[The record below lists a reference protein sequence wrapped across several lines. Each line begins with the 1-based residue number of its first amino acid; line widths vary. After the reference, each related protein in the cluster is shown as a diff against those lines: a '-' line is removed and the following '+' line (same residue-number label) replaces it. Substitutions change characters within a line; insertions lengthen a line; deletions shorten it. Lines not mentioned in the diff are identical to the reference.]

1 MSSKYIDLILRWR
14 FFKLKTSQSNFL
26 SSVMKYLDDTI
37 AAISTAIGEA
47 GISVIRI
54 SGKDAIKIADKVFRG
69 KRKLEEVKTH
79 TAHYGKIVDSSG
91 KVVDYVVAT
100 VFRSPHSYTGED
112 VVEISCH
119 GGIFVTRKVLEA
131 ILEAGAR
138 LAQPGE
144 FTKRAFLNGKI
155 DLSQAEAIADLI
167 RSATD
172 LAYQSSLSQLE
183 GSISRK
189 IKKMRDDLIN
199 LCSLVEL
206 ELDFADEDLEFV
218 DKPELANKIR
228 DAIAEIDEL
237 IETFKYGKI
246 YREGIKVVIAGKPN
260 AGKSS
265 LLNALLN
272 ENRAIVS
279 DIPGTTR
286 DVIEESLNIEGV
298 LFKVIDTAGL
308 RETYDIIEQEGVRRA
323 EEQLRKAD
331 MILLVI
337 DSTDEVDER
346 DMRLYHR
353 VLNLAVNESKRCVIV
368 FNKVDLLDGK
378 QMQMEKVFED
388 FPVVHI
394 SALTGL
400 GLDKLKKIMVEQSFL
415 GMNRTEAS
423 VVITNVRHRDAL
435 VKAKQSLLYALK
447 SLEEGMSG
455 DLVAVDLRAGLNYL
469 GEIIGEVTTEDILNN
484 IFSKFCIGK

>member
-1 MSSKYIDLILRWR
+1 MR
-14 FFKLKTSQSNFL
+14 
-26 SSVMKYLDDTI
+26 YLEDTI

-54 SGKDAIKIADKVFRG
+54 SGKDAIKIADKVFKG

-79 TAHYGKIVDSSG
+79 TAHYGKIVDASG
-91 KVVDYVVAT
+91 RVVDYVVAT
-100 VFRSPHSYTGED
+100 VFRAPHSYTGED
-112 VVEISCH
+112 TVEISCH
-119 GGIFVTRKVLEA
+119 GGIFVTRKVLET

-155 DLSQAEAIADLI
+155 DLSQAEAVADLI

-183 GSISRK
+183 GSISNK

-218 DKPELANKIR
+218 DKPELAKKIK
-228 DAIAEIDEL
+228 DAISEIDEL
-237 IETFKYGKI
+237 IETFKFGKI

-286 DVIEESLNIEGV
+286 DIIEESLNIEGV
-298 LFKVIDTAGL
+298 LFRVIDTAGL
-308 RETYDIIEQEGVRRA
+308 RETYDIIEQEGVKRA
-323 EEQLRKAD
+323 EEQLKKSD

-337 DSTDEVDER
+337 DSTDDIDEEDIR
-346 DMRLYHR
+346 IYHR
-353 VLNLAVNESKRCVIV
+353 VLNLAVNELKKCIVV
-368 FNKVDLLDGK
+368 FNKVDLLNGK
-378 QMQMEKVFED
+378 QIKNEKILGD
-388 FPVVHI
+388 FPVVYI
-394 SALTGL
+394 SALTGQ
-400 GLDKLKKIMVEQSFL
+400 GLDKLKKLMVEQSFL
-415 GMNRTEAS
+415 GTNRTDAS

-435 VKAKQSLLYALK
+435 LKAKQSLQYALR

-455 DLVAVDLRAGLNYL
+455 DLVAVDLRAGLNHL
-469 GEIIGEVTTEDILNN
+469 GEIIGEVTTDDILNN

>member
-1 MSSKYIDLILRWR
+1 
-14 FFKLKTSQSNFL
+14 
-26 SSVMKYLDDTI
+26 MKYLEDTI

-69 KRKLEEVKTH
+69 RKKLEEVKTH
-79 TAHYGKIVDSSG
+79 TAHYGKIVDASG

-100 VFRSPHSYTGED
+100 VFRAPHSYTGED
-112 VVEISCH
+112 TVEISCH
-119 GGIFVTRKVLEA
+119 GGIFVTRKVLET

-167 RSATD
+167 KSATD

-183 GSISRK
+183 GSISNK

-218 DKPELANKIR
+218 DKPELAKKIK
-228 DAIAEIDEL
+228 DAISEIDEL
-237 IETFKYGKI
+237 IETFKFGKI

-286 DVIEESLNIEGV
+286 DIIEESLNIEGV
-298 LFKVIDTAGL
+298 LFRVIDTAGL

-323 EEQLRKAD
+323 QEQMKRSD

-337 DSTDEVDER
+337 DSTDEIDE
-346 DMRLYHR
+346 DDIKLYNR
-353 VLNLAVNESKRCVIV
+353 VLDLAMNESKKCIVV
-368 FNKVDLLDGK
+368 FNKVDLLNGK
-378 QMQMEKVFED
+378 QIQNEKVLGD
-388 FPVVHI
+388 FPVVYV
-394 SALTGL
+394 SALTGQ
-400 GLDKLKKIMVEQSFL
+400 GLDKLKKLMVEQSFL
-415 GMNRTEAS
+415 GTNRTDAS
-423 VVITNVRHRDAL
+423 VVVTNVRHRDAL
-435 VKAKQSLLYALK
+435 VKAKQSLQYALK

-455 DLVAVDLRAGLNYL
+455 DLVAVDLRAGLNHL
-469 GEIIGEVTTEDILNN
+469 GEIIGEVTTDDILNN

>member
-1 MSSKYIDLILRWR
+1 
-14 FFKLKTSQSNFL
+14 
-26 SSVMKYLDDTI
+26 MKYLEDTI

-54 SGKDAIKIADKVFRG
+54 SGKDAIEVADRVFRG
-69 KRKLEEVKTH
+69 KRKLKEVKSH
-79 TAHYGKIVDSSG
+79 TAHYGSIVDSAG
-91 KVVDYVVAT
+91 RVVDYVVAT
-100 VFRSPHSYTGED
+100 VFRAPHSYTGED
-112 VVEISCH
+112 TVEISCH

-167 RSATD
+167 RSVTD

-183 GSISRK
+183 GSLSRK

-218 DKPELANKIR
+218 DKPELANRIKS
-228 DAIAEIDEL
+228 AIEEIDEL

-286 DVIEESLNIEGV
+286 DIIEESLNIDGV
-298 LFKVIDTAGL
+298 LFRVIDTAGL

-323 EEQLRKAD
+323 EEQLKRAD

-337 DSTDEVDER
+337 DSIDEITESDI
-346 DMRLYHR
+346 RLYHR
-353 VLNLAVNESKRCVIV
+353 VLNLAMNESKKCIIV
-368 FNKVDLLDGK
+368 FNKVDLLNGK
-378 QMQMEKVFED
+378 EVQAERIANN
-388 FPVVHI
+388 FPVVRI
-394 SALTGL
+394 SALTGV
-400 GLDKLKKIMVEQSFL
+400 GLDKLKKIMVEQSF
-415 GMNRTEAS
+415 GGVNKTEAS
-423 VVITNVRHRDAL
+423 VVVTNVRHRDAL
-435 VKAKQSLLYALK
+435 VKARQSLLYALK
-447 SLEEGMSG
+447 SLEEGMPG
-455 DLVAVDLRAGLNYL
+455 DLVAVDLRAGLNHL
-469 GEIIGEVTTEDILNN
+469 GEIIGEVTTDDILNN

>member
-1 MSSKYIDLILRWR
+1 
-14 FFKLKTSQSNFL
+14 
-26 SSVMKYLDDTI
+26 MKYLEDTI

-54 SGKDAIKIADKVFRG
+54 SGKDAIKIADRVFKG
-69 KRKLEEVKTH
+69 KKRLEEVKTH
-79 TAHYGKIVDSSG
+79 TVHYGSIADLSG

-100 VFRSPHSYTGED
+100 VFRAPHSYTGED

-119 GGIFVTRKVLEA
+119 GGIFVTRKVLET

-172 LAYQSSLSQLE
+172 LAHQSSLSQLE
-183 GSISRK
+183 GSLSKK
-189 IKKMRDDLIN
+189 IKKMRDELIN

-218 DKPELANKIR
+218 DKPELANKIKEV
-228 DAIAEIDEL
+228 ISQIDEL
-237 IETFKYGKI
+237 IETFRYGKI

-286 DVIEESLNIEGV
+286 DIIEESLNIDGV

-308 RETYDIIEQEGVRRA
+308 RETYDVVEQEGVRRA
-323 EEQLRKAD
+323 EDQLKRAD

-337 DSTDEVDER
+337 DSTDEIDEQDVR
-346 DMRLYHR
+346 IYHR
-353 VLNLAVNESKRCVIV
+353 VLNLAVNESKRCIIV
-368 FNKVDLLDGK
+368 FNKVDLLNGSQIKNDKIVG
-378 QMQMEKVFED
+378 D

-394 SALTGL
+394 SALTGQ
-400 GLDKLKKIMVEQSFL
+400 GLDKLKKLMVEQSFL
-415 GMNRTEAS
+415 GTNRADAS
-423 VVITNVRHRDAL
+423 VVVTNVRHRDAL
-435 VKAKQSLLYALK
+435 AKTKQSLLYALK

-455 DLVAVDLRAGLNYL
+455 DLVAVDLRAGLNHL
-469 GEIIGEVTTEDILNN
+469 GEIIGEVTTDDILNN

>member
-1 MSSKYIDLILRWR
+1 
-14 FFKLKTSQSNFL
+14 
-26 SSVMKYLDDTI
+26 MKYLEDTI

-54 SGKDAIKIADKVFRG
+54 SGKDAVKIADKVFRG
-69 KRKLEEVKTH
+69 KKKLSEVKTH
-79 TAHYGKIVDSSG
+79 TAHYGSIVDSSG
-91 KVVDYVVAT
+91 KVVDYVVVT
-100 VFRSPHSYTGED
+100 VFRAPHSYTGED
-112 VVEISCH
+112 TVEISCH
-119 GGIFVTRKVLEA
+119 GGIFVTRKVLETV
-131 ILEAGAR
+131 LEAGAR

-144 FTKRAFLNGKI
+144 FTKRAFLNGRI

-167 RSATD
+167 KSATD

-183 GSISRK
+183 GSLSKR

-218 DKPELANKIR
+218 DKPELADKIR
-228 DAIAEIDEL
+228 GVIREIDEL

-286 DVIEESLNIEGV
+286 DIIEESLNIEGV
-298 LFKVIDTAGL
+298 LFRVIDTAGL
-308 RETYDIIEQEGVRRA
+308 RETYDVIEQEGVRRA

-337 DSTDEVDER
+337 DSTDEIDEQDVR
-346 DMRLYHR
+346 IYHR
-353 VLNLAVNESKRCVIV
+353 VLNLAVNESKRCIVV
-368 FNKVDLLDGK
+368 FNKVDLLNGN
-378 QMQMEKVFED
+378 QIQSEKIIGD

-394 SALTGL
+394 SALTGQ
-400 GLDKLKKIMVEQSFL
+400 GLDKLKKLMVEQTFL
-415 GMNRTEAS
+415 GTNRTDSS
-423 VVITNVRHRDAL
+423 VVVTNARHRDAL

-455 DLVAVDLRAGLNYL
+455 DLVAVDLRAGLNHL
-469 GEIIGEVTTEDILNN
+469 GEIIGEVTTDDILNN

>member
-1 MSSKYIDLILRWR
+1 
-14 FFKLKTSQSNFL
+14 
-26 SSVMKYLDDTI
+26 MKYLEDTI

-54 SGKDAIKIADKVFRG
+54 SGKDAIEVADRVFRG
-69 KRKLEEVKTH
+69 KRKLKEVKSH
-79 TAHYGKIVDSSG
+79 TAHYGSIVDSVG

-100 VFRSPHSYTGED
+100 VFRAPHSYTGED
-112 VVEISCH
+112 TVEISCH

-167 RSATD
+167 RSVTD

-183 GSISRK
+183 GSLSRK

-218 DKPELANKIR
+218 DKPELANRIKS
-228 DAIAEIDEL
+228 AIEEIDEL

-286 DVIEESLNIEGV
+286 DIIEESLNIDGV
-298 LFKVIDTAGL
+298 LFRVIDTAGL

-323 EEQLRKAD
+323 EEQLKRAD

-337 DSTDEVDER
+337 DSIDEITESDI
-346 DMRLYHR
+346 RLYHR
-353 VLNLAVNESKRCVIV
+353 VLNLAMNESKKCIIV
-368 FNKVDLLDGK
+368 FNKVDLLNGK
-378 QMQMEKVFED
+378 EVQAERIANN
-388 FPVVHI
+388 FPVVRI
-394 SALTGL
+394 SALTGV
-400 GLDKLKKIMVEQSFL
+400 GLDKLKKIMVEQSF
-415 GMNRTEAS
+415 GGVNKTEAS
-423 VVITNVRHRDAL
+423 VVVTNVRHRDAL
-435 VKAKQSLLYALK
+435 VKARQSLLYALK
-447 SLEEGMSG
+447 SLEEGMPG
-455 DLVAVDLRAGLNYL
+455 DLVAVDLRAGLNHL
-469 GEIIGEVTTEDILNN
+469 GEIIGEVTTDDILNN

>member
-1 MSSKYIDLILRWR
+1 
-14 FFKLKTSQSNFL
+14 
-26 SSVMKYLDDTI
+26 MKYLEDTI

-79 TAHYGKIVDSSG
+79 TAHYGKIVDASG
-91 KVVDYVVAT
+91 RVVDYVVAT
-100 VFRSPHSYTGED
+100 VFRAPHSYTGED
-112 VVEISCH
+112 TVEISCH
-119 GGIFVTRKVLEA
+119 GGIFVTRKVLET

-144 FTKRAFLNGKI
+144 FTKRAFLNGRI

-167 RSATD
+167 RSATE

-183 GSISRK
+183 GSISNK

-218 DKPELANKIR
+218 DKPELAKKIK
-228 DAIAEIDEL
+228 DAISEIDEL
-237 IETFKYGKI
+237 IETFKFGKI

-286 DVIEESLNIEGV
+286 DIIEESLNIEGV
-298 LFKVIDTAGL
+298 LFRVIDTAGL

-323 EEQLRKAD
+323 EEQMKKSD

-337 DSTDEVDER
+337 DSTDEIDE
-346 DMRLYHR
+346 DDIKLYNR
-353 VLNLAVNESKRCVIV
+353 VLDLAMNESKRCIVV
-368 FNKVDLLDGK
+368 FNKVDLLNGK
-378 QMQMEKVFED
+378 QIQNEKVLGD
-388 FPVVHI
+388 FPVVYV
-394 SALTGL
+394 SALTGQ
-400 GLDKLKKIMVEQSFL
+400 GLDKLKKLMVEQSFL
-415 GMNRTEAS
+415 GTNRTDAS
-423 VVITNVRHRDAL
+423 VVVTNVRHRDAL
-435 VKAKQSLLYALK
+435 VKAKQSLQYALK

-455 DLVAVDLRAGLNYL
+455 DLVAVDLRAGLNHL
-469 GEIIGEVTTEDILNN
+469 GEIIGEVTTDDILNN

>member
-1 MSSKYIDLILRWR
+1 
-14 FFKLKTSQSNFL
+14 
-26 SSVMKYLDDTI
+26 MKYLEDTI

-69 KRKLEEVKTH
+69 RKKLEEVKTH
-79 TAHYGKIVDSSG
+79 TAHYGKIVDASG

-100 VFRSPHSYTGED
+100 VFRAPHSYTGED
-112 VVEISCH
+112 TVEISCH
-119 GGIFVTRKVLEA
+119 GGIFVTRKVLET

-183 GSISRK
+183 GSISNK

-218 DKPELANKIR
+218 DKPELAKKIK
-228 DAIAEIDEL
+228 DAISEIDEL
-237 IETFKYGKI
+237 IETFKFGKI

-286 DVIEESLNIEGV
+286 DIIEESLNIEGV
-298 LFKVIDTAGL
+298 LFRVIDTAGL

-323 EEQLRKAD
+323 QEQMKRSD

-337 DSTDEVDER
+337 DSTDEIDE
-346 DMRLYHR
+346 DDIKLYNR
-353 VLNLAVNESKRCVIV
+353 VLDLAMNESKKCIVV
-368 FNKVDLLDGK
+368 FNKVDLLNGK
-378 QMQMEKVFED
+378 QIQNEKVLGD
-388 FPVVHI
+388 FPVVYV
-394 SALTGL
+394 SALTGQ
-400 GLDKLKKIMVEQSFL
+400 GLDKLKKLMVEQSFL
-415 GMNRTEAS
+415 GTNRTDAS
-423 VVITNVRHRDAL
+423 VVVTNVRHRDAL
-435 VKAKQSLLYALK
+435 VKAKQSLQYALK

-455 DLVAVDLRAGLNYL
+455 DLVAVDLRAGLNHL
-469 GEIIGEVTTEDILNN
+469 GEIIGEVTTDDILNN

>member
-1 MSSKYIDLILRWR
+1 
-14 FFKLKTSQSNFL
+14 
-26 SSVMKYLDDTI
+26 MKYLEDTI

-69 KRKLEEVKTH
+69 KRKLEEVKSH
-79 TAHYGKIVDSSG
+79 TAHYGSLVDLSG

-100 VFRSPHSYTGED
+100 VFRAPHSYTGED

-183 GSISRK
+183 GSLSRK
-189 IKKMRDDLIN
+189 IKKMREELIN

-218 DKPELANKIR
+218 DKPELASKIR
-228 DAIAEIDEL
+228 SAISEIEEL

-286 DVIEESLNIEGV
+286 DIIEESLNIDGV
-298 LFKVIDTAGL
+298 LFRVVDTAGL
-308 RETYDIIEQEGVRRA
+308 RETYDVIEQEGVRRA
-323 EEQLRKAD
+323 EEQLKKSD

-337 DSTDEVDER
+337 DSTDEINES

-353 VLNLAVNESKRCVIV
+353 VLNLAANEARKCIVV
-368 FNKVDLLDGK
+368 FNKVDLLNGK
-378 QMQMEKVFED
+378 GLQTEKMFED

-394 SALTGL
+394 SALTGH

-415 GMNRTEAS
+415 GTNRTDAS
-423 VVITNVRHRDAL
+423 VVVTNVRHRDAL

-455 DLVAVDLRAGLNYL
+455 DLVAVDLRSALNHL
-469 GEIIGEVTTEDILNN
+469 GEIIGEVTTDDILNN

>member
-1 MSSKYIDLILRWR
+1 
-14 FFKLKTSQSNFL
+14 
-26 SSVMKYLDDTI
+26 MKYLEDTN

-79 TAHYGKIVDSSG
+79 TAHYGKIVDASG
-91 KVVDYVVAT
+91 RVVDYVVAT
-100 VFRSPHSYTGED
+100 VFRAPHSYTGED
-112 VVEISCH
+112 TVEISCH
-119 GGIFVTRKVLEA
+119 GGIFVTRKVLET

-144 FTKRAFLNGKI
+144 FTKRAFLNGRI

-167 RSATD
+167 RSATE

-183 GSISRK
+183 GSISNK

-218 DKPELANKIR
+218 DKPELAKKIK
-228 DAIAEIDEL
+228 DAISEIDEL
-237 IETFKYGKI
+237 IETFKFGKI

-286 DVIEESLNIEGV
+286 DIIEESLNIEGV
-298 LFKVIDTAGL
+298 LFRVIDTAGL

-323 EEQLRKAD
+323 EEQMKKSD

-337 DSTDEVDER
+337 DSTDEIDE
-346 DMRLYHR
+346 DDIKLYNR
-353 VLNLAVNESKRCVIV
+353 VLDLAMNESKRCIVV
-368 FNKVDLLDGK
+368 FNKVDLLNGK
-378 QMQMEKVFED
+378 QIQNEKVLGD
-388 FPVVHI
+388 FPVVYV
-394 SALTGL
+394 SALTGQ
-400 GLDKLKKIMVEQSFL
+400 GLDKLKKLMVEQSFL
-415 GMNRTEAS
+415 GTNRTDAS
-423 VVITNVRHRDAL
+423 VVVTNVRHRDAL
-435 VKAKQSLLYALK
+435 VKAKQSLQYALK

-455 DLVAVDLRAGLNYL
+455 DLVAVDLRAGLNHL
-469 GEIIGEVTTEDILNN
+469 GEIIGEVTTDDILNN

>member
-1 MSSKYIDLILRWR
+1 MR
-14 FFKLKTSQSNFL
+14 
-26 SSVMKYLDDTI
+26 YLEDTI

-47 GISVIRI
+47 GISVIRV
-54 SGKDAIKIADKVFRG
+54 SGKEAIKIVDKVFRG
-69 KRKLEEVKTH
+69 KKRLEEVKTH
-79 TAHYGKIVDSSG
+79 TAHYGSIIDRSG
-91 KVVDYVVAT
+91 RVVDYVVVT
-100 VFRSPHSYTGED
+100 VFRSPYSYTGED
-112 VVEISCH
+112 VVEVSCH
-119 GGIFVTRKVLEA
+119 GGIFVTRKVLET

-167 RSATD
+167 RSTTD

-183 GSISRK
+183 GALSGK
-189 IKKMRDDLIN
+189 IKKIRDDLIN

-218 DKPELANKIR
+218 DKSVLAQKLN
-228 DAIAEIDEL
+228 DAILEIDDL
-237 IETFKYGKI
+237 IDTFKYGKI
-246 YREGIKVVIAGKPN
+246 YREGVKVVISGKPN

-286 DVIEESLNIEGV
+286 DVIEESLNIDGV
-298 LFKVIDTAGL
+298 LFRVIDTAGL
-308 RETYDIIEQEGVRRA
+308 RKTYDIIEQEGVKRA
-323 EEQLRKAD
+323 EEQLKKSD

-337 DSTDEVDER
+337 DSTDEIDEDDR
-346 DMRLYHR
+346 KLYQS
-353 VLNLAVNESKRCVIV
+353 VLDLAVNESKRCIVV

-378 QMQMEKVFED
+378 RIQVEKMFEN
-388 FPVVHI
+388 FPIVYI
-394 SALTGL
+394 SALSRF
-400 GLDKLKKIMVEQSFL
+400 GLDDLKKTMVEQSFL
-415 GMNRTEAS
+415 GTNRTDAS
-423 VVITNVRHRDAL
+423 VVVTNIRHRDAL
-435 VKAKQSLLYALK
+435 VKAKQSLAYALR

-455 DLVAVDLRAGLNYL
+455 DLISVDLRAGLNHL
-469 GEIIGEVTTEDILNN
+469 GEIIGEVTTDDILNN

>member
-1 MSSKYIDLILRWR
+1 
-14 FFKLKTSQSNFL
+14 
-26 SSVMKYLDDTI
+26 MKYLEDTI

-69 KRKLEEVKTH
+69 KKKLEEVKTH
-79 TAHYGKIVDSSG
+79 TAHYGSIVDSSG

-100 VFRSPHSYTGED
+100 VFRAPHSYTGED
-112 VVEISCH
+112 TVEISCH
-119 GGIFVTRKVLEA
+119 GGIFVTRKVLET

-144 FTKRAFLNGKI
+144 FTKRAFLNGRI

-183 GSISRK
+183 GSLSRK

-228 DAIAEIDEL
+228 EVISEIDEL

-279 DIPGTTR
+279 NIPGTTR
-286 DVIEESLNIEGV
+286 DIIEESLNIDGV
-298 LFKVIDTAGL
+298 LFRVIDTAGL

-337 DSTDEVDER
+337 DSTDEIDEQ
-346 DMRLYHR
+346 DMRIYHR
-353 VLNLAVNESKRCVIV
+353 VLNLAVNESKKCIVV
-368 FNKVDLLDGK
+368 FNKVDLLNGN
-378 QMQMEKVFED
+378 QIRNEKIVGD

-394 SALTGL
+394 SALTGQ
-400 GLDKLKKIMVEQSFL
+400 GLEKLKKLMVEQSFL
-415 GMNRTEAS
+415 GTNRTDSS
-423 VVITNVRHRDAL
+423 VVVTNVRHRDAL

-447 SLEEGMSG
+447 SLDEGMSG
-455 DLVAVDLRAGLNYL
+455 DLVAVDLRAGLNHL
-469 GEIIGEVTTEDILNN
+469 GEIIGEVTTDDILNN

>member
-1 MSSKYIDLILRWR
+1 MR
-14 FFKLKTSQSNFL
+14 
-26 SSVMKYLDDTI
+26 YLEDTI

-54 SGKDAIKIADKVFRG
+54 SGKDAIKIADKVFKG

-79 TAHYGKIVDSSG
+79 TAHYGKIVDASG

-100 VFRSPHSYTGED
+100 VFRAPHSYTGED
-112 VVEISCH
+112 TVEISCH
-119 GGIFVTRKVLEA
+119 GGIFVTRKVLET

-155 DLSQAEAIADLI
+155 DLSQAEAVADLI

-183 GSISRK
+183 GSISNK

-218 DKPELANKIR
+218 DKPELAKKIK
-228 DAIAEIDEL
+228 DAISEIDEL
-237 IETFKYGKI
+237 IETFKFGKI

-286 DVIEESLNIEGV
+286 DIIEESLNIEGV
-298 LFKVIDTAGL
+298 LFRVIDTAGL
-308 RETYDIIEQEGVRRA
+308 RETYDIIEQEGVKRA
-323 EEQLRKAD
+323 EEQLKKSD

-337 DSTDEVDER
+337 DSTDDIDEEDIR
-346 DMRLYHR
+346 IYHR
-353 VLNLAVNESKRCVIV
+353 VLNLAVNELKKCIVV
-368 FNKVDLLDGK
+368 FNKVDLLNGK
-378 QMQMEKVFED
+378 QIKNEKILGD
-388 FPVVHI
+388 FPVVYI
-394 SALTGL
+394 SALTGQ
-400 GLDKLKKIMVEQSFL
+400 GLDKLKKLMVEQSFL
-415 GMNRTEAS
+415 GTNRTDAS

-435 VKAKQSLLYALK
+435 LKAKQSLQYALR

-455 DLVAVDLRAGLNYL
+455 DLVAVDLRAGLNHL
-469 GEIIGEVTTEDILNN
+469 GEIIGEVTTDDILNN

>member
-1 MSSKYIDLILRWR
+1 
-14 FFKLKTSQSNFL
+14 
-26 SSVMKYLDDTI
+26 MKYLEDTI

-54 SGKDAIKIADKVFRG
+54 SGKDAIKIADKIFRG
-69 KRKLEEVKTH
+69 KRKLEEVKSH
-79 TAHYGKIVDSSG
+79 TAHYGKIVDSMG

-100 VFRSPHSYTGED
+100 IFRAPHSYTGED

-119 GGIFVTRKVLEA
+119 GGIFVTRKVLETV
-131 ILEAGAR
+131 LEAGAR

-155 DLSQAEAIADLI
+155 DLSQAEAVADLI
-167 RSATD
+167 KSATD
-172 LAYQSSLSQLE
+172 LAYKSSLSQLE
-183 GSISRK
+183 GSLSKK
-189 IKKMRDDLIN
+189 IKKMRDELIN

-228 DAIAEIDEL
+228 NAIAEIDEL

-246 YREGIKVVIAGKPN
+246 YREGVKVVIAGKPN

-286 DVIEESLNIEGV
+286 DVIEESLNIDGV
-298 LFKVIDTAGL
+298 LFRVIDTAGL
-308 RETYDIIEQEGVRRA
+308 RETYDVIEQEGVRRA
-323 EEQLRKAD
+323 EEQLKKAD

-337 DSTDEVDER
+337 DSTDEIDESDIR
-346 DMRLYHR
+346 IYHR
-353 VLNLAVNESKRCVIV
+353 VLNLAMNESKKCIIV
-368 FNKVDLLDGK
+368 FNKVDLLNGK
-378 QMQMEKVFED
+378 QIQSDKIIRD

-394 SALTGL
+394 SALTGQ
-400 GLDKLKKIMVEQSFL
+400 GLEKLKKLMVEQSFS
-415 GMNRTEAS
+415 GTNRTDAS
-423 VVITNVRHRDAL
+423 IVVTNVRHRDAL
-435 VKAKQSLLYALK
+435 VKAKQSLLYALR

-455 DLVAVDLRAGLNYL
+455 DLVAVDLRAGLNHL
-469 GEIIGEVTTEDILNN
+469 GEIIGEVTTDDILNN
-484 IFSKFCIGK
+484 IFLKFCIGK